1 MRQVWGSG
9 QFMAPFLP
17 TAASTES
24 GMAHIARFERHG
36 ASPAAA
42 YAIIRMAAAIE
53 VRGLCPAVQAPSLV
67 MHRHD
72 DVLVPPAN
80 SRYLAEH
87 LPQAYYVELEGID
100 HALWLGD
107 NERFFDEVDRFLSA
121 DHPALSG
128 PPSLLAA
135 LLATDCALDA
145 SQLGVIERFRG
156 RPSPTSRGGVI
167 YTFDGAVRAVE
178 CALALTEL
186 QPGLRVTVHAGE
198 LEFTAGSISGLAA
211 DIAAAAVNQAR
222 AGEVTVTGVV
232 KDLVLGSKLDL
243 IPGPT
248 MRLPSGSQMH
258 LFLALPQ
265 GAHGASPP
273 HDP

>member
-17 TAASTES
+17 TAASTQS
-24 GMAHIARFERHG
+24 GTAHIARFERHG

-53 VRGLCPAVQAPSLV
+53 VRGLCPAVHAPSLV
-67 MHRHD
+67 MHRRD
-72 DVLVPPAN
+72 DLLVPPAN

-87 LPQAYYVELEGID
+87 LPEARYVELEGVD
-100 HALWLGD
+100 HPLWIGE
-107 NERFFDEVDRFLSA
+107 NERFFEEVDRFLSA

-135 LLATDCALDA
+135 LLAADPPLDA
-145 SQLGVIERFRG
+145 SLLGVIERFRG

-178 CALALTEL
+178 CALALVEL
-186 QPGLRVTVHAGE
+186 QPSLRAMVHAGE
-198 LEFTAGSISGLAA
+198 LEFSAGSISGLAA
-211 DIAAAAVNQAR
+211 DIAATAVNQSC
-222 AGEVTVTGVV
+222 AGQVTVTSVV
-232 KDLVLGSKLDL
+232 KDLALGSRLEL
-243 IPGPT
+243 TAGP
-248 MRLPSGSQMH
+248 MVRLPSGEQMH
-258 LFLALPQ
+258 LFLALPL
-265 GAHGASPP
+265 GARRPTT
-273 HDP
+273 